1 MCGRFAFYSPAEATA
16 ALFGAGNA
24 EPIESRYNIAPT
36 QEIATI
42 RHDADGKSE
51 NGCEYV
57 CDKTSDDESCNNL
70 DDNCDGQVDEG
81 NPDGDAQCYD
91 SENGC
96 VESGGNYSCN
106 GICVLGSIQCLHP
119 EYRPGRRKS
128 KQSNSDSGDRR
139 MKDWFTTLQQ
149 REQIVVVAGAVVVLI
164 AIFYSLVWEPLDSG
178 HKDLSAAVTRWERSL
193 AELKPLKGLQTS
205 ASGNA
210 PVVSNAS
217 QQTPVVIVDLTL
229 RARGLDRSLKR
240 SQPTTSN
247 GIRVEFDN
255 VAFDELVLWLG
266 DLSSQYAMQVTS
278 GSMSTT
284 AQSAPGRINATFTLE
299 RN

>member
-1 MCGRFAFYSPAEATA
+1 
-16 ALFGAGNA
+16 
-24 EPIESRYNIAPT
+24 
-36 QEIATI
+36 
-42 RHDADGKSE
+42 
-51 NGCEYV
+51 
-57 CDKTSDDESCNNL
+57 
-70 DDNCDGQVDEG
+70 
-81 NPDGDAQCYD
+81 
-91 SENGC
+91 
-96 VESGGNYSCN
+96 
-106 GICVLGSIQCLHP
+106 
-119 EYRPGRRKS
+119 
-128 KQSNSDSGDRR
+128 

-193 AELKPLKGLQTS
+193 AELKPLKGLQAS
-205 ASGNA
+205 ASVNA

-255 VAFDELVLWLG
+255 VDFDELVLWLG

-278 GSMSTT
+278 GSMSTS